1 MWLLG
6 CFGLLPIVAADT
18 WWTSAA
24 WSYTYLKTPGSHDD
38 VVCDQCVIEFD
49 GNLVVGGSQGIDG
62 ISYER
67 DSFNGFLCKVSEPI
81 SAPSTWMY
89 SDMTRFDWDLEPKS
103 RTSWKKSH
111 MTGLGKTQSHII
123 LVGYTYG
130 LLRRC
135 YHGVH
140 ICWHPRLGTPGRHQ
154 LQRLLWC
161 RISESQL

>member
-1 MWLLG
+1 M
-6 CFGLLPIVAADT
+6 
-18 WWTSAA
+18 
-24 WSYTYLKTPGSHDD
+24 
-38 VVCDQCVIEFD
+38 
-49 GNLVVGGSQGIDG
+49 
-62 ISYER
+62 SYER

-130 LLRRC
+130 DMEDFGTNLGAPSSLHTQDFSDAVIMA
-135 YHGVH
+135 YTSAG
-140 ICWHPRLGTPGRHQ
+140 ILAWGTPGRHQ